1 MDDVLRGYNYF
12 VSEKEVKA
20 ESCHDEFLSDYNV
33 PNLAVRKDFREEVYV
48 A

>member
-20 ESCHDEFLSDYNV
+20 ESCRDKLLSDYVV
-33 PNLAVRKDFREEVYV
+33 PNLTVPNDYREEVYV